1 MKYIKLYEDINF
13 FDEDWDEEE
22 FEKDFE
28 TYYLIGTVDGIGKIS
43 TYISTKN
50 KKERGKFNALKFGVN
65 GINIF
70 GVFRESVPVLNRVYK
85 LVMNGEYDVDYIGD
99 NGDSKSSSIKDLMD
113 KYNIRN
119 VIPYDGKN

>member
-70 GVFRESVPVLNRVYK
+70 GLFVT
-85 LVMNGEYDVDYIGD
+85 
-99 NGDSKSSSIKDLMD
+99 DSCQHIVKEL
-113 KYNIRN
+113 Y
-119 VIPYDGKN
+119 